1 MAVDF
6 GKIFDCALRYP
17 LKLET
22 YLLLFIVQLVFSLI
36 NWFLLGYSF
45 AGITTETASSI
56 ILGKFLASLIYL
68 VPLMIINILVMIFLS
83 CVYFENSLHFYKGKR
98 KPLPKS
104 FVIAKKRFLP
114 LLATVVVMA
123 LIFAL
128 CFGGIVL
135 ILFSLSSSIQG
146 SVSAAGTALL
156 VIGGIWLLVGSIA
169 GLVIAF
175 FMFLAPVICVL
186 DETGPYDSIKKS
198 FEIIGKNKLNTLVF
212 LIIFAVIF
220 LILSIVGALPETV
233 SSLLTGIQAETYQA
247 FSIENISFF
256 VFRAIFSAYSM
267 LFAYSSL
274 VNYYLSIRKRKPK
287 II

>member
-1 MAVDF
+1 
-6 GKIFDCALRYP
+6 
-17 LKLET
+17 
-22 YLLLFIVQLVFSLI
+22 
-36 NWFLLGYSF
+36 
-45 AGITTETASSI
+45 
-56 ILGKFLASLIYL
+56 
-68 VPLMIINILVMIFLS
+68 
-83 CVYFENSLHFYKGKR
+83 
-98 KPLPKS
+98 
-104 FVIAKKRFLP
+104 
-114 LLATVVVMA
+114 
-123 LIFAL
+123 
-128 CFGGIVL
+128 
-135 ILFSLSSSIQG
+135 
-146 SVSAAGTALL
+146 
-156 VIGGIWLLVGSIA
+156 
-169 GLVIAF
+169 
-175 FMFLAPVICVL
+175 MFLAPVICVL